1 MRRFLFASLVVAVF
15 IWPSA
20 WATMLFFGF
29 VHSSVLA
36 ALAPISYKTA
46 LALCL
51 WVDFFALTY
60 GVGEFVAQVV
70 FGED

>member
-1 MRRFLFASLVVAVF
+1 MRRYLLALLVVAVF

-29 VHSSVLA
+29 VHSSVLD

-46 LALCL
+46 LALCV
-51 WVDFFALTY
+51 WVDFFAFTY
-60 GVGEFVAQVV
+60 GVGQVLANLI